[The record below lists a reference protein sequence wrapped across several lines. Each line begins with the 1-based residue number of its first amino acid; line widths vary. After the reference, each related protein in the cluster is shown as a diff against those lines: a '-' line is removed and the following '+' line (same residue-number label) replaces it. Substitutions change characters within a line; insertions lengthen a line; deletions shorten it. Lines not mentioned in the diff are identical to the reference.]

1 MRPDSL
7 EEGLR
12 WFRQAKRDLDDAQY
26 NYDGGRFNLSCF
38 LSQQA
43 AEKALKAYLYSLGEE
58 LVLGH
63 SVAKLLKEASNHDP
77 TYRELRKVSGLDKYY
92 VPTRYPNGLPGG
104 VPYEA
109 FDEVD
114 ASRAMELA
122 SELIGYIEKVLI
134 KDLK

>member
-1 MRPDSL
+1 MKTNKL

-12 WFRQAKRDLDDAQY
+12 WFRQAKKDLDDAQFTY
-26 NYDGGRFNLSCF
+26 EGGRFNLTCF

-63 SVAKLLKEASNHDP
+63 SVAKLLNEASGHNP
-77 TYRELRKVSGLDKYY
+77 AFRALKKVSGLDKYY
-92 VPTRYPNGLPGG
+92 IPTRYPNGLPGG

-114 ASRAMELA
+114 ADRAMELA
-122 SELIGYIEKVLI
+122 SELVCYVEEILI
-134 KDLK
+134 TDTK